1 MEPGLSLAE
10 LVGSLAL
17 ATDLALGHPLEQ
29 GLGACVVATR
39 LAELADLP
47 PDELRRTFYVAL
59 LRHIGC
65 TTENDSLAGL
75 VGGDEVELSAQLNAL
90 SGGTGPQYLGAFL
103 RYATQ
108 GRPVLEKVRA
118 TGRVVAGL
126 RAFGAANQA
135 ICEVARTLAGR
146 LGFDPDTVH
155 AVGTVYER
163 FDGKGMPN
171 RLRGGQIRMPV
182 RLAQVA
188 DLAAALHDLG
198 RADVEEVVRGRA
210 GGGFDPAVVDLF
222 CGHAAELVGLLHAPS
237 RWEAVQRLAPRPE
250 QPLAGD
256 RLTQALHAVADFTD
270 LKSPY
275 LVGHSSGVSDLA
287 RGAAER
293 LGLPAPDV
301 DEVGLAALVHDV
313 GRIGVSA
320 AVWGKPGPLTAGEW
334 EAVRLHPY
342 QTGRVLGRAP
352 FLARLAAIPSLHH
365 QRLDGSRD

>member
-171 RLRGGQIRMPV
+171 RLRGGQIPMPV
-182 RLAQVA
+182 RLAPGA
-188 DLAAALHDLG
+188 GPAAALHDLG
-198 RADVEEVVRGRA
+198 PA
-210 GGGFDPAVVDLF
+210 GGGEGGRGP
-222 CGHAAELVGLLHAPS
+222 
-237 RWEAVQRLAPRPE
+237 
-250 QPLAGD
+250 
-256 RLTQALHAVADFTD
+256 
-270 LKSPY
+270 
-275 LVGHSSGVSDLA
+275 A
-287 RGAAER
+287 RGAS
-293 LGLPAPDV
+293 P
-301 DEVGLAALVHDV
+301 
-313 GRIGVSA
+313 GR
-320 AVWGKPGPLTAGEW
+320 PPAGEW

-342 QTGRVLGRAP
+342 QTGGVLGRAP
-352 FLARLAAIPSLHH
+352 SLARLAAIASLHH
-365 QRLDGSRD
+365 ERLDGSGYIRGASAAQLAPAARILAAADAYHAMREPRPHREPLTPERATAALDTDVRAGRLDRDGVDAVLAAAGHRVGRRKRYPGGLTAREVEAPRLLPRGGPTPDIPRTPSTPPH